1 MSSLDTIRI
10 SKAYKLYDPIKK
22 KLVISRDIELNEEI
36 RWDWKNQQEELLIKE
51 VEMRLPVR
59 DNSLEFEKL

>member
-10 SKAYKLYDPIKK
+10 FKAYKLYDLIKK
-22 KLVISRDIELNEEI
+22 KLVISRDIELNGEI